1 MHGLLIV
8 DKPAGPTS
16 HDVVARV
23 RAALGGVKTGH
34 TGTLDPSATGVLV
47 LAIGNA
53 TRLCRYLESA
63 KEYLATVLLG
73 VETDTLDATGTVVR
87 RSDRLPP
94 DIERIRHACSTL
106 EGEVEQTPPMFSAVR
121 SKGTRLH
128 RLARRGVSV
137 PRRPRTVSI
146 STVEVLAY
154 DPPRVRIRVACS
166 AGTYV
171 RVIASAL
178 GEKLGCGAC
187 LEALKRTRAGPF
199 TLEEAASLDDVLAEA
214 ASGRLSERLVPA
226 TAALAHLPALV
237 LSHDQA
243 VAVSHGKSIGEGGA
257 FLARMCG
264 PEGDLIAV
272 GEVTRA
278 RPVTVLSPGLTST

>member
-1 MHGLLIV
+1 VHGLLIV

-23 RAALGGVKTGH
+23 RAALGGVRTGH
-34 TGTLDPSATGVLV
+34 TGTLDPLATGVLV

-53 TRLCRYLESA
+53 TRLCRYLEST

-73 VETDTLDATGTVVR
+73 VETDTLDVTGTVVR
-87 RSDRLPP
+87 RSD
-94 DIERIRHACSTL
+94 ACSTL

-121 SKGTRLH
+121 SNGTRLYH
-128 RLARRGVSV
+128 LARKGVSV
-137 PRRPRTVSI
+137 ARRRRTVSI
-146 STVEVLAY
+146 SAVEVLDY

-171 RVIASAL
+171 RVIASTL

-187 LEALKRTRAGPF
+187 LEALTRTRAGPF
-199 TLEEAASLDDVLAEA
+199 TLEKAASLDDVLAEA
-214 ASGRLSERLVPA
+214 ASGKLAERLVAA

-237 LSHDQA
+237 LSRDQA
-243 VAVSHGKSIGEGGA
+243 VAVSHGQAIGEDHA
-257 FLARMCG
+257 FLVRMCG
-264 PEGDLIAV
+264 PDGDLIAI
-272 GEVTRA
+272 GEAARA
-278 RPVTVLSPGLTST
+278 RPVTVLKPSLTNSE